1 MDQDNASFAQFQIA
15 LLVRRLLNA
24 QFAIKRQTFT

>member
-1 MDQDNASFAQFQIA
+1 MFQDNVSFAQFQIA

-24 QFAIKRQTFT
+24 QFAIKQQTFT